1 MPSQESAALRMKY
14 QSLVERSDADPDMG
28 IATMRSLFEEL
39 HEVAVEPEGV
49 TYAEVDAGG
58 TPALWCLPV
67 ERADDRVLLHHH
79 GGGFM
84 VCSMYSDRKMAGHL
98 AKAAGTRALV
108 LDYPLAPEHP
118 FPAQI
123 EASTGAYRWLL
134 EQGYAPEHIASI
146 GHSAGGNLCTAIV
159 LALGAA
165 GDPLPAA
172 VMPISPWYDMEL
184 VGETFDSLAHLDA
197 VVQRPILEG
206 MRAAFL
212 GQTAPTD
219 PLANPLYADLTGFPP
234 VLIHTGAHETLV
246 SDTERFVKRARDHG
260 VDAQYEIVPEMQHS
274 FTLLAGRAP
283 EADEAI
289 ERMARWLRPH
299 LGL

>member
-1 MPSQESAALRMKY
+1 MPSQESSALRVKY
-14 QSLVERSDADPDMG
+14 QSLVDRAADDPDMSLVM
-28 IATMRSLFEEL
+28 TRSMFEEI

-67 ERADDRVLLHHH
+67 ERVDDRVLLHHH

-84 VCSMYSDRKMAGHL
+84 VCSMHSDRKMAGHF
-98 AKAAGTRALV
+98 AKATGTRALV

-118 FPAQI
+118 FPAQV
-123 EASTGAYRWLL
+123 EASTSAYRWLL
-134 EQGYAPEHIASI
+134 TQGYAPEHVASI
-146 GHSAGGNLCTAIV
+146 GHSAGGNLCTATV
-159 LALGAA
+159 LALRAA

-172 VMPISPWYDMEL
+172 VLPMSPWYDMEL

-212 GQTAPTD
+212 GEAARTD

-234 VLIHTGAHETLV
+234 VLIHTGAEETLV
-246 SDTERFVKRARDHG
+246 SDTERFVKRARDFG

-289 ERMARWLRPH
+289 GRMAGWLRRR